1 MLNIKIYRNM
11 LFTKKTQNN
20 PILLFFFFFFITLS
34 SSSCKTK
41 QNSQQQET
49 EIKELIYGTHFG
61 HCRGI
66 CRMELHF
73 TPNDSW
79 FSTSG
84 NDTVSNPEQIEPRDW
99 DKTLWKKLTENFPQ
113 SEFTEE
119 NKRIGCPDCADGGEE
134 YIEITTKNSHSRV
147 TFEFGTE
154 QVQLNPLLTRL
165 RAMMKKEMEDLDK

>member
-1 MLNIKIYRNM
+1 MRH
-11 LFTKKTQNN
+11 LF
-20 PILLFFFFFFITLS
+20 LFLSFIALI
-34 SSSCKTK
+34 SCKTEQTAK
-41 QNSQQQET
+41 SDNGIT
-49 EIKELIYGTHFG
+49 EINYGTHFG

-79 FSTSG
+79 FSSSG

-99 DKTLWKKLTENFPQ
+99 DKTLWKKLTANFPQ

-154 QVQLNPLLTRL
+154 QPQLDPLLIRL
-165 RAMMKKEMEDLDK
+165 RALMKKETEN